1 MVVPLTSFF
10 GQNLFRVSNN
20 SNGFHLELSSLFQV
34 ILTVFNNELDMMNVK
49 SELKTIKK
57 YSSLK
62 KQIISEGRKSLNG
75 YKLSTFLYC
84 G

>member
-1 MVVPLTSFF
+1 MMVVPLTSFF

-49 SELKTIKK
+49 FEL
-57 YSSLK
+57 
-62 KQIISEGRKSLNG
+62 
-75 YKLSTFLYC
+75 FA
-84 G
+84 